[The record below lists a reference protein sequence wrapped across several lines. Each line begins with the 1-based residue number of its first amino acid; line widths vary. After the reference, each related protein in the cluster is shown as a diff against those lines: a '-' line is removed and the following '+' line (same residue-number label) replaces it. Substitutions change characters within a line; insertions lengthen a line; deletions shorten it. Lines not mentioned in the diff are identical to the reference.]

1 MEKNALHGNR
11 LFTVLEY
18 LKIRKFDKS
27 TPEGRQSERYQRG
40 LLTSLANLLSK
51 GSGIMVLVISVP
63 LTLPYLGQERFGIWM
78 TLASL
83 TAMFSFFDFGI
94 GNVLLNAVARKNGK
108 NCHQKSIAFVAT
120 NGLVLL
126 SIISI
131 ALFTFLTF
139 VVLFLY
145 KNNILLKN
153 INFIYDNEIFNSL
166 IISIFFIC
174 INIPISAIY
183 KIFLGMQQGYV
194 AYIFNTLANFFSIIL
209 LLYAPTIKYDIPE
222 LILITFGAQIMIS
235 FALIWRMYFNNNL
248 QFGLVRIS
256 RISKISMHMFRSGS
270 IFFALQLAAVVGWGS
285 DLLLISALLGPS
297 HVATFVIAQR
307 MFQFVTQPVSLLLQP
322 LWATYAEAS
331 VRGDRSYI
339 RTTLFYSCAITLIV
353 AAGVSTTIFVF
364 HEFILDQWVGSE
376 AVVPTALVLGFAIW
390 TVLESCGIALAMFL
404 NGTSIMR
411 PQLYVTIFFCVIIL
425 PLKVF
430 AILKFGLSSVIFV
443 TIATYVVS
451 VVIPYS
457 TIFRHHIVEKI
468 RE

>member
-1 MEKNALHGNR
+1 MRGNR
-11 LFTVLEY
+11 SFTALEY

-51 GSGIMVLVISVP
+51 GSGMIVLIISVP

-83 TAMFSFFDFGI
+83 TSVFSFFDFGI
-94 GNVLLNAVARKNGK
+94 GSALLNAVARKNGK
-108 NCHQKSIAFVAT
+108 NCHEKSIAFVAT
-120 NGLVLL
+120 NGIVLL
-126 SIISI
+126 FITSTI
-131 ALFTFLTF
+131 LFIFLIF
-139 VVLFLY
+139 GVLFLGQ
-145 KNNILLKN
+145 NNYILQNL
-153 INFIYDNEIFNSL
+153 NFSDEHEVFYSL
-166 IISIFFIC
+166 IISISFIC
-174 INIPISAIY
+174 INIPTSAVN

-194 AYIFNTLANFFSIIL
+194 AYIFNTLANLLSILL
-209 LLYAPTIKYDIPE
+209 LLYAPAMRYDIPE
-222 LILITFGAQIMIS
+222 LILITFGAQIIMS
-235 FALIWRMYFNNNL
+235 LALIVRLYFSNIL
-248 QFGLVRIS
+248 QFGLVKIS
-256 RISKISMHMFRSGS
+256 RMANISIHMFKSGS

-285 DLLLISALLGPS
+285 DLLMISALLGPS

-307 MFQFVTQPVSLLLQP
+307 MFQFVTQPISLLLQP

-339 RTTLFYSCAITLIV
+339 RTTLLYSCAITLIV
-353 AAGVSTTIFVF
+353 TAAVSTIIFVF
-364 HEFILDQWVGSE
+364 HEFILSQWVGSE
-376 AVVPTALVLGFAIW
+376 AAVSATLVLGFALW

-430 AILKFGLSSVIFV
+430 AILNFGLSSVIFA
-443 TIATYVVS
+443 TISAYVLC

-468 RE
+468 RK